1 MYFKQL
7 TTEGLGCY
15 SYVIGCP
22 GAGEMVVVDPKRDVQ
37 EYLDI
42 SREEGMKITKVINTH
57 VHADH
62 VGGEQEL
69 KSIAGAQ
76 LMIHENAKVG
86 YDHIP
91 LAEGDS
97 FTVGS
102 AKLDFLYTPGH
113 TPNAVSILITDQ
125 ARGDEPWMILTGDL
139 LFVGD
144 IGRPDLPGD
153 EILDEQV
160 ENLYNSL
167 YVKLGKLPDYLEVF
181 PAHGQGSLCGKGMS
195 AKPSTTLGY
204 ERRYNPMLQFKT
216 FESFKEKVLESFPSR
231 PKSFTHIINT
241 NFKGAPLLER
251 CPLDRGMNP
260 EKFKQMIDEG
270 YTVIDVRD
278 AAGFGGF
285 HIPGSINIGLE
296 KQLANWVGMAV
307 EPNANLLL
315 VVNSNEDY
323 DRMCLELHRIGYDNI
338 FGYLHGGI
346 SAWLLAGY
354 PVESLAQKS
363 AQDLQQ
369 SIREGKSFTLLDVRT
384 PAEWDNG
391 HIKGAIHKPFAKALD
406 EGIDVDKESPILVM
420 CGSGYRS
427 NIVGSALQNNGYT
440 QVCSLAGGA
449 IAWGRSGF
457 ELI

>member
-1 MYFKQL
+1 
-7 TTEGLGCY
+7 
-15 SYVIGCP
+15 
-22 GAGEMVVVDPKRDVQ
+22 
-37 EYLDI
+37 
-42 SREEGMKITKVINTH
+42 
-57 VHADH
+57 
-62 VGGEQEL
+62 
-69 KSIAGAQ
+69 
-76 LMIHENAKVG
+76 
-86 YDHIP
+86 
-91 LAEGDS
+91 
-97 FTVGS
+97 
-102 AKLDFLYTPGH
+102 
-113 TPNAVSILITDQ
+113 
-125 ARGDEPWMILTGDL
+125 
-139 LFVGD
+139 
-144 IGRPDLPGD
+144 
-153 EILDEQV
+153 
-160 ENLYNSL
+160 
-167 YVKLGKLPDYLEVF
+167 
-181 PAHGQGSLCGKGMS
+181 
-195 AKPSTTLGY
+195 
-204 ERRYNPMLQFKT
+204 
-216 FESFKEKVLESFPSR
+216 
-231 PKSFTHIINT
+231 
-241 NFKGAPLLER
+241 
-251 CPLDRGMNP
+251 
-260 EKFKQMIDEG
+260 MIDEG